1 MIKDIGITSK
11 IGNYQ
16 GDNME
21 YVEIDGHKMHV
32 FAAGDESKPRLVL
45 MSGSGTVAPV
55 YDFKILY
62 EKLVSNYRIIV
73 IEKFGYGYSDLHE
86 SSCDID
92 SVIDFQREALKK
104 AGEKGPYILLP
115 HSMSGL
121 EAIRWKQK
129 YPDEIK
135 AIIGLDMAVP
145 ATYLAWSKDQIDQRV
160 RFMKRMRMLNKY
172 GMLFWYPLNK
182 RGLSKD
188 EIKHQRI
195 LRRRNAMNICYEN
208 EAKAVLENA
217 KLVHAAGT
225 IACPIMM
232 FVSDG
237 KQVSPGWIDH
247 EREFAERVNAKM
259 IYLNCGHYIHYY
271 ESERISQEIRTFVNR
286 IIES

>member
-1 MIKDIGITSK
+1 
-11 IGNYQ
+11 
-16 GDNME
+16 ME

-32 FAAGDESKPRLVL
+32 FAVGDESKPKLVL
-45 MSGSGTVAPV
+45 MSGSGTVAPM

-104 AGEKGPYILLP
+104 AVGKGPYILLP

-121 EAIRWKQK
+121 EAICWKQK
-129 YPDEIK
+129 YPEEIK

-145 ATYLAWSKDQIDQRV
+145 GVYLNWKQKEIDR
-160 RFMKRMRMLNKY
+160 RIRLIKRMRRLNY
-172 GMLFWYPLNK
+172 HGLLFWYPLNN
-182 RGLSKD
+182 RGLNSH
-188 EIKHQRI
+188 EIKQQKL

-217 KLVHAAGT
+217 KLVHTAGT
-225 IACPIMM
+225 IACPILM

-259 IYLNCGHYIHYY
+259 VYLDCGHYIHYY
-271 ESERISQEIRTFVNR
+271 ESERISQEIRAFVNQ